1 MSGVFR
7 PLRVWSRNQRIIH
20 WVVAGTVLL
29 LIPLGAL
36 IFSADF
42 LGLPEAGEDAVIDL
56 HGAIG
61 VVFAIGAASRLLY
74 LFIGPPESL
83 WRDTIPHTKAQW
95 ALGAATVKYYLSGFK
110 GKAPLYYSHNPLAGI
125 YDSVLFL
132 AMTTQA
138 ISGIAMFLLHVEG
151 VASVALANGLGTS
164 AHDEAHGPEWLLV
177 VHVIGAVVI
186 IGFVVSHFAALALH
200 DIFERRG
207 LVSSMISG
215 NKFFDEDEIKELGRR
230 NPEP

>member
-1 MSGVFR
+1 MSGAFR

-20 WVVAGTVLL
+20 WVVAATVLL

-42 LGLPEAGEDAVIDL
+42 LALPEAGEDAVVDL
-56 HGAIG
+56 HASIG
-61 VVFAIGAASRLLY
+61 FIFAIGAAARLIY
-74 LFIGPPESL
+74 LFTGPRESG
-83 WRDTIPHTKAQW
+83 WRDVVPHTRAQW
-95 ALGAATVKYYLSGFK
+95 ALGVATVRYYLSGFK
-110 GKAPLYYSHNPLAGI
+110 GKAPLYFSHNPLAGI
-125 YDSVLFL
+125 YDTVLFL

-138 ISGIAMFLLHVEG
+138 ISGIAMFILHGEAEG
-151 VASVALANGLGTS
+151 SAALANG
-164 AHDEAHGPEWLLV
+164 AHAHAEAHPEWLLV

-200 DIFERRG
+200 DIFEKRG

-215 NKFFDEDEIKELGRR
+215 NKFFDEEEIKELDRIDK
-230 NPEP
+230 P